1 MRVNKP
7 PMIYFGHLHLKYRGK
22 NHTFFQERR
31 LLKIEIIEIDYNL
44 EEELVVSLTTFD
56 GTEVKFSM
64 ASSNLYIKENG
75 KYVLQEE
82 QSYCSLELLLTD
94 KIMLFDGFM
103 SYRKNFEGSFSYTED
118 YEVRITIDEN
128 PLLLQTWIQ
137 HEQTIITN

>member
-7 PMIYFGHLHLKYRGK
+7 PMIYFGHLHLKYRGI
-22 NHTFFQERR
+22 NQTFSQQRS
-31 LLKIEIIEIDYNL
+31 LTKVKIIEIDYNL

-64 ASSNLYIKENG
+64 VSSNLYIKENG

-82 QSYCSLELLLTD
+82 QSFCHFELLITD

-103 SYRKNFEGSFSYTED
+103 SYRKIFGELYSFKED
-118 YEVRITIDEN
+118 FEVRITINEN